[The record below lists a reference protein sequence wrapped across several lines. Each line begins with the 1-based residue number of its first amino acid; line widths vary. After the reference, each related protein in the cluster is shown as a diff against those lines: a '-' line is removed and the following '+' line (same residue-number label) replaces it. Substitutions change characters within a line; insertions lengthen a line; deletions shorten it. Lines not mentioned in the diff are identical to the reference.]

1 MTGNSST
8 GNTNGHDSVGS
19 VSDVNGVNGVSDVND
34 VNGVDGVGSGGSA
47 GSATSAD
54 SADSATSVNGLELD
68 LAVRRHVLARL
79 HEWHG
84 IDPALVGH
92 DLPLAELGFTSRDAV
107 ALAAE
112 LSELAEV
119 PLPATVLWEAPT
131 LDQLARHICSQS
143 TPIHETSA
151 RPASGP
157 GTAAAAASDAA
168 VGEDESPSAI
178 AVVGIGCRLPGSIS
192 SPADFWRLLSSG
204 TDAIGTVPDGRWA
217 GFVETDDPAVAEVG
231 RHGGFLDDIA
241 GFDAEFFGI
250 SPTEAAAM
258 DPQQRLLLE
267 VSHEALD
274 HAAIPA
280 GALAGTRTGVFVGIS
295 GNEYSR
301 LTTADLAR
309 VEAWTPPGAALSI
322 AANRLSYTLDL
333 RGPSMAVDTA
343 CSSSLVA
350 VHHAVRSLATGECDA
365 ALVGGVNALLS
376 PVVTLAF
383 QRAGALAA
391 DGRCKAFDAGADGM
405 VRSEGCAV
413 LVLRRLAD
421 AERAGDRILAVIR
434 GTAVNSDGRSNGLL
448 APNAEAQRAL
458 LADVY
463 AAGNGSGSGVG
474 RVAPQ
479 ELDYV
484 EAHGTGTALGDPVEA
499 GALGAIL
506 GVGRSPDQPLLIGSV
521 KTNLGHL
528 EAASG
533 ITGLVKT
540 VLALHHGTVPKQLH
554 FSEPSPHIDF
564 DANALRVVTDPEPW
578 PRYSGTASA
587 GVSAFG
593 FGGTNAHVL
602 VQEYKPGAA
611 AKSKTPSPLP
621 SNPNSSTN
629 SPSAPQ
635 NARAADGA
643 EPATALFA
651 LDAPSD
657 ERLREDA
664 ARLAEWL
671 RSEPGQRSRPA
682 DVAHTL
688 LGRVGKGAR
697 QAAVVA
703 RTSEQAAEALT
714 HLAEGRPH
722 PATVPG
728 SPRTGARGVVWVFS
742 GYGSQWP
749 GMARRLLDTEPAFA
763 AAIDRLEPLMRLH
776 GGLSLRAQLEPDAA
790 LDSPCVAQ
798 PVIFGVQVALADL
811 WRAHGLRPAAV
822 IGHSMGEVAAAVV
835 AGCIDEDTAVRII
848 VERSRLL
855 DGLSGGAMAVVDRT
869 REQIEALTGE
879 LPSLCVAVHSSPE
892 QCVVAG
898 AAEDVDRLVAL
909 VTGEGGNARALK
921 VAAAGHTPHVEP
933 LLRPFAE
940 RLGDVLHKSPECRVY
955 STVRSDP
962 RAEPVLDTDYW
973 LRNLRDPV
981 RFQQAVTAAA
991 EDGYRVF
998 VEVSPHPTQ
1007 LYPMNET
1014 LRAAGITDALVV
1026 PTLRRDTDE
1035 SVTFR
1040 LSAAALLMRHAL
1052 DPAVAR
1058 GTLHPGAR
1066 VIDLPSPKW
1075 RHRRYWVDFDP
1086 NSVSTPTILEPA
1098 PEAGSAPGTGPD
1110 SGTVRD
1116 RLRAIVAQVMG
1127 YPTQSIDD
1135 ETPLTELGLDS
1146 LHAVR
1151 ILAMVEREFGIALP
1165 PRTVLRRGTVAEVAE
1180 LLGLDGADDADE
1192 AHEAGDVS
1200 SKEAVPPSKEAAPAH
1215 GVLPRDATERLVV
1228 QAWADVAGRPVPD
1241 VTAPL
1246 AELAKDQPLAARFT
1260 RVLSERIGA
1269 APLPPLNRI
1278 EGTPP
1283 SVAVIADVL
1292 RPMLE
1297 TPVDG
1302 PVRVLRAEGS
1312 RPPLYLI
1319 HPAGGSS
1326 AVYRGLVD
1334 RLDPDQPCIGL
1345 ERLPDEKFA
1354 EVKQQAAEYAR
1365 IIRERDP
1372 DGPWA
1377 VGGWS
1382 FGGVVGH
1389 EVARLLSEHGT
1400 VSALVLIDS
1409 VLPLPD
1415 PEHDLDPR
1423 KLARTRFEG
1432 FAAYVQDAY
1441 GSPLALPYDELAELD
1456 DAGQIGKVIEILRAT
1471 VDLPPAALDH
1481 QRDSYLDLRSG
1492 ERHTPA
1498 GYTGRTLL
1506 YRATEPAP
1514 HTVRDARYERED
1526 EALGWDALCRDLAV
1540 SPLPGHHLCLLD
1552 PPVVDVLARLLDA
1565 DLKA

>member
-1 MTGNSST
+1 MSGNSSST
-8 GNTNGHDSVGS
+8 GSTGSANGHDSV
-19 VSDVNGVNGVSDVND
+19 DVNIDAANGTN
-34 VNGVDGVGSGGSA
+34 
-47 GSATSAD
+47 
-54 SADSATSVNGLELD
+54 SVNALELD

-84 IDPALVGH
+84 IDPAGVEH

-143 TPIHETSA
+143 TPIHETA
-151 RPASGP
+151 GRPTSGS
-157 GTAAAAASDAA
+157 GTATATASPE
-168 VGEDESPSAI
+168 VGSGEDDSSTAI

-192 SPADFWRLLSSG
+192 SPADFWRLLSTG
-204 TDAIGTVPDGRWA
+204 ADAIGTVPDDRWT

-250 SPTEAAAM
+250 SPSEAAAM

-280 GALAGTRTGVFVGIS
+280 DALAGTRTGVFVGIS

-350 VHHAVRSLATGECDA
+350 VHHAVHSLNTGECDA

-383 QRAGALAA
+383 QRAGALAS
-391 DGRCKAFDAGADGM
+391 DGRCKTFDASADGM

-463 AAGNGSGSGVG
+463 AADGP
-474 RVAPQ
+474 VAPP

-506 GVGRSPDQPLLIGSV
+506 GFGRAPDQPLLIGSV

-528 EAASG
+528 EAAAG

-602 VQEYKPGAA
+602 VQEYKPSKANKAA
-611 AKSKTPSPLP
+611 REFA
-621 SNPNSSTN
+621 SS
-629 SPSAPQ
+629 
-635 NARAADGA
+635 AADSVRHGSGGEPGA
-643 EPATALFA
+643 ALFA

-671 RSEPGQRSRPA
+671 RSESGQRSRPA

-688 LGRVGKGAR
+688 LGRVGKGGR

-728 SPRTGARGVVWVFS
+728 TPRTGARGVVWVFS

-776 GGLSLRAQLEPDAA
+776 GDLSLRAQLEPDAA

-835 AGCIDEDTAVRII
+835 AGCIDEETGVRII

-869 REQIEALTGE
+869 REQIEALAQE

-898 AAEDVDRLVAL
+898 AAEDVERLVAV

-933 LLRPFAE
+933 LLRPFAA

-955 STVRSDP
+955 STVRRDP

-981 RFQQAVTAAA
+981 RFQQAVSAAA

-1040 LSAAALLMRHAL
+1040 LSAAALLMRSAL

-1058 GTLHPGAR
+1058 GAFHPGAR
-1066 VIDLPSPKW
+1066 VIDLPSPTW

-1086 NSVSTPTILEPA
+1086 SSVSTPTVIESA
-1098 PEAGSAPGTGPD
+1098 PEAGLGYGAGAGAD
-1110 SGTVRD
+1110 SGTVHD
-1116 RLRAIVAQVMG
+1116 RVRTIVAQVMG
-1127 YPTQSIDD
+1127 YSAQSIDD

-1151 ILAMVEREFGIALP
+1151 ILAMVEREFGVALP
-1165 PRTVLRRGTVAEVAE
+1165 PRTVLRSGTIAEVAE
-1180 LLGLDGADDADE
+1180 LLDLDEADE
-1192 AHEAGDVS
+1192 VLDDR
-1200 SKEAVPPSKEAAPAH
+1200 APVH
-1215 GVLPRDATERLVV
+1215 GVLPRDATERLIV
-1228 QAWADVAGRPVPD
+1228 QAWTDVTGRSIPD

-1246 AELAKDQPLAARFT
+1246 AELAKDQSLAAEFT

-1269 APLPPLNRI
+1269 PLPPMNRI

-1326 AVYRGLVD
+1326 AVYRGLVERID
-1334 RLDPDQPCIGL
+1334 ADQPCIGL
-1345 ERLPDEKFA
+1345 DRLPYA
-1354 EVKQQAAEYAR
+1354 EFPEVAGQAAEYAR

-1415 PEHDLDPR
+1415 PEHDHDPQR
-1423 KLARTRFEG
+1423 LVRTRFEG

-1441 GSPLALPYDELAELD
+1441 GSPLILPYDELAELD

-1471 VDLPPAALDH
+1471 VDLPAAALEH

-1492 ERHTPA
+1492 ERHTPT
-1498 GYTGRTLL
+1498 GYAGRTLL

-1514 HTVRDARYERED
+1514 HTVRDARYERAD
-1526 EALGWDALCRDLAV
+1526 EALGWDALCPDLAV

-1565 DLKA
+1565 DLKS

>member
-1 MTGNSST
+1 MSGNSST
-8 GNTNGHDSVGS
+8 DSTNGSDSIN
-19 VSDVNGVNGVSDVND
+19 VNVN
-34 VNGVDGVGSGGSA
+34 A
-47 GSATSAD
+47 
-54 SADSATSVNGLELD
+54 LELD

-84 IDPALVGH
+84 IDPAGVEH

-131 LDQLARHICSQS
+131 LDQLARHICAQS

-151 RPASGP
+151 RPASAA
-157 GTAAAAASDAA
+157 GTATATASPTANGD
-168 VGEDESPSAI
+168 EDESSTAI

-204 TDAIGTVPDGRWA
+204 ADAVGTVPEDRWT

-250 SPTEAAAM
+250 SPSEAAAM

-350 VHHAVRSLATGECDA
+350 VHHAVHSLTTGECDA

-383 QRAGALAA
+383 QRAGALAS
-391 DGRCKAFDAGADGM
+391 DGRCKAFDAAADGM

-463 AAGNGSGSGVG
+463 AADGP
-474 RVAPQ
+474 VAPP

-499 GALGAIL
+499 GALGAVL
-506 GVGRSPDQPLLIGSV
+506 GAGRAPDQPLLIGSV

-528 EAASG
+528 EAAAG

-554 FSEPSPHIDF
+554 FAEPSPHIDF

-602 VQEYKPGAA
+602 LQEYKPKPGKAA
-611 AKSKTPSPLP
+611 RQSASQA
-621 SNPNSSTN
+621 SNALHASH
-629 SPSAPQ
+629 
-635 NARAADGA
+635 A
-643 EPATALFA
+643 EPTRHGGSEPGAALFA

-671 RSEPGQRSRPA
+671 RSEPGQRSRPT

-688 LGRVGKGAR
+688 LGRVGKGTR

-728 SPRTGARGVVWVFS
+728 TPRTGASGVVWVFS

-749 GMARRLLDTEPAFA
+749 GMGRRLLDTEPAFA

-822 IGHSMGEVAAAVV
+822 IGHSMGEVAAAAV

-869 REQIEALTGE
+869 REQIEALAE
-879 LPSLCVAVHSSPE
+879 DLPSLCVAVHSSPE

-898 AAEDVDRLVAL
+898 AAEDVERLVAV

-933 LLRPFAE
+933 LLQPFAA

-955 STVRSDP
+955 STVRRDP

-981 RFQQAVTAAA
+981 RFQQAVSAAA

-1014 LRAAGITDALVV
+1014 LRAAGISDALVV

-1040 LSAAALLMRHAL
+1040 LSAAALLMRRAL
-1052 DPAVAR
+1052 DPTVAR
-1058 GTLHPGAR
+1058 DALHPGAR
-1066 VIDLPSPKW
+1066 VIDLPSPMW

-1086 NSVSTPTILEPA
+1086 NSVSTPTVIDPA
-1098 PEAGSAPGTGPD
+1098 PEAGSAPGTTAH
-1110 SGTVRD
+1110 SGTVHD
-1116 RLRAIVAQVMG
+1116 RVRTIVAQVMG
-1127 YPTQSIDD
+1127 YSAQSIDD

-1165 PRTVLRRGTVAEVAE
+1165 PRTVLRKGTIAEVAE
-1180 LLGLDGADDADE
+1180 LLALGETAATDTPRPRLSP
-1192 AHEAGDVS
+1192 S
-1200 SKEAVPPSKEAAPAH
+1200 SGPSDQPEPSH
-1215 GVLPRDATERLVV
+1215 GVLPRDATERLVL
-1228 QAWADVAGRPVPD
+1228 QAWTDVAGHPVPD

-1246 AELAKDQPLAARFT
+1246 AELAKDQPLAAEFT

-1269 APLPPLNRI
+1269 PLPPMNRI

-1345 ERLPDEKFA
+1345 ERLPDA
-1354 EVKQQAAEYAR
+1354 EFPEVTEQAAEYAR

-1372 DGPWA
+1372 HGPWA

-1400 VSALVLIDS
+1400 VSALILIDS

-1415 PEHDLDPR
+1415 PEHDHDPQTLVR
-1423 KLARTRFEG
+1423 ARFEG

-1441 GSPLALPYDELAELD
+1441 GSPLILPYDELAELD

-1471 VDLPPAALDH
+1471 VDLPAAALEH

-1492 ERHTPA
+1492 ERHTPV

-1514 HTVRDARYERED
+1514 HTVRDTRYERED
-1526 EALGWDALCRDLAV
+1526 EALGWDELCPDLAV

>member
-1 MTGNSST
+1 MSSVNSA
-8 GNTNGHDSVGS
+8 
-19 VSDVNGVNGVSDVND
+19 NGVNF
-34 VNGVDGVGSGGSA
+34 SA
-47 GSATSAD
+47 NSY
-54 SADSATSVNGLELD
+54 ELD
-68 LAVRRHVLARL
+68 LAVRRHVLMRL

-84 IDPALVGH
+84 IDPAQVAY
-92 DLPLAELGFTSRDAV
+92 DQPLAELGFTSRDAV
-107 ALAAE
+107 TLAAE
-112 LSELAEV
+112 LGELAEV

-131 LDQLARHICSQS
+131 LDLLARHVCRQ
-143 TPIHETSA
+143 TAHGDD
-151 RPASGP
+151 PAAPLVPLPVDADDDSG
-157 GTAAAAASDAA
+157 T
-168 VGEDESPSAI
+168 AI

-192 SPADFWRLLSSG
+192 SAEDFWRLLSEG
-204 TDAIGTVPDGRWA
+204 GDAVGTVPEDRWT
-217 GFVETDDPAVAEVG
+217 GFVGPDDPTVAEVG

-250 SPTEAAAM
+250 PPTEAAAM

-280 GALAGTRTGVFVGIS
+280 ATLAGSRTGVFVGIS
-295 GNEYSR
+295 GNEYAQ

-350 VHHAVRSLATGECDA
+350 VHHAVRSLASGECDTALA
-365 ALVGGVNALLS
+365 AGVNALLS
-376 PVVTLAF
+376 PAVTLAF
-383 QRAGALAA
+383 QRAGALAS
-391 DGRCKAFDAGADGM
+391 DGRCKAFDAAANGM
-405 VRSEGCAV
+405 VRAEGCGV

-421 AERAGDRILAVIR
+421 AERTGDRVLAVIR

-458 LADVY
+458 LAHVY
-463 AAGNGSGSGVG
+463 ADNGP
-474 RVAPQ
+474 VAPT

-506 GVGRSPDQPLLIGSV
+506 GAGRAPDQPLLIGSV

-528 EAASG
+528 EAAAG
-533 ITGLVKT
+533 IVGLAKT

-564 DANALRVVTDPEPW
+564 EANALRVVTEAEPW
-578 PRYSGTASA
+578 PRYSGAATA

-602 VQEYKPGAA
+602 VQEYRAPASPPA
-611 AKSKTPSPLP
+611 PVRPS
-621 SNPNSSTN
+621 
-629 SPSAPQ
+629 
-635 NARAADGA
+635 DA
-643 EPATALFA
+643 EPEAVLFT

-657 ERLREDA
+657 DRLREDA

-671 RSEPGQRSRPA
+671 RSEPGKRARPA

-688 LGRVGKGAR
+688 LGRVGKGTR

-703 RTSEQAAEALT
+703 RTSEQAAEAFT
-714 HLAEGRPH
+714 HLAEGSPH
-722 PATVPG
+722 PATIPG
-728 SPRTGARGVVWVFS
+728 TPRAGARGVVWVFS

-749 GMARRLLDTEPAFA
+749 GMARRLLDAEPAFA

-776 GGLSLRAQLEPDAA
+776 GDLSLRAQLEPDAA
-790 LDSPCVAQ
+790 LDSPSVAQ
-798 PVIFGVQVALADL
+798 PVIFGIQVALAEL

-835 AGCIDEDTAVRII
+835 AGCIDEETGVRII
-848 VERSRLL
+848 VERSKLL
-855 DGLSGGAMAVVDRT
+855 NGLSGGAMAVVDRT
-869 REQIEALTGE
+869 REQIEALAE
-879 LPSLCVAVHSSPE
+879 ADLKSLCVAVHSSPE

-898 AAEDVDRLVAL
+898 ATEDVERLVEL
-909 VTGEGGNARALK
+909 VTAEGGNARALK
-921 VAAAGHTPHVEP
+921 VAAAGHTPHIEP
-933 LLRPFAE
+933 LLAPFAQ
-940 RLGDVLHKSPECRVY
+940 RLGDIIHQGPQCRVY
-955 STVRSDP
+955 TTVRSDP
-962 RAEPVLDTDYW
+962 RAEAVFDTDYW

-991 EDGYRVF
+991 QDGYRVF

-1014 LRAAGITDALVV
+1014 LCAAGVTDALVL

-1035 SVTFR
+1035 AVTFR
-1040 LSAAALLMRHAL
+1040 LAAAALLMRRAI
-1052 DPAVAR
+1052 DPAEAR

-1066 VIDLPSPKW
+1066 VVDLPLPQW
-1075 RHRRYWVDFDP
+1075 RHRRFWVDFDP
-1086 NSVSTPTILEPA
+1086 ASFVATQSTAEAPPASVAS
-1098 PEAGSAPGTGPD
+1098 GSGGD
-1110 SGTVRD
+1110 VRD
-1116 RLRAIVAQVMG
+1116 RVRAIVAQVMG
-1127 YPTQSIDD
+1127 YSAQSIDND
-1135 ETPLTELGLDS
+1135 TPLTELGLDS

-1151 ILAMVEREFGIALP
+1151 ILAMVEREFGVALP
-1165 PRTVLRRGTVAEVAE
+1165 PRTVLRKGTIAGVAE
-1180 LLGLDGADDADE
+1180 LLAQNDGE
-1192 AHEAGDVS
+1192 PGPTS
-1200 SKEAVPPSKEAAPAH
+1200 PR
-1215 GVLPRDATERLVV
+1215 GVLPRDATERLIA
-1228 QAWADVAGRPVPD
+1228 QAWTD
-1241 VTAPL
+1241 VTSTPVHDVTEPL
-1246 AELAKDQPLAARFT
+1246 SSVTADFF
-1260 RVLSERIGA
+1260 RVLGERISV
-1269 APLPPLNRI
+1269 PIPPMDHLD
-1278 EGTPP
+1278 ESGTP
-1283 SVAVIADVL
+1283 SVADIADVL
-1292 RPMLE
+1292 RPLLE

-1302 PVRVLRAEGS
+1302 PVRVLRADGS

-1326 AVYRGLVD
+1326 AVYCALVD
-1334 RLDPDQPCIGL
+1334 RLDADQPCIGL
-1345 ERLPDEKFA
+1345 ERLPDSEFA
-1354 EVKQQAAEYAR
+1354 EVTEQAAEYAR

-1372 DGPWA
+1372 HGPWA
-1377 VGGWS
+1377 IGGWS

-1415 PEHDLDPR
+1415 PEQDAQ
-1423 KLARTRFEG
+1423 KLVRTRFEG
-1432 FAAYVQDAY
+1432 FAAYVEEAY
-1441 GSPLALPYDELAELD
+1441 GSPLILPYDELASLD

-1471 VDLPPAALDH
+1471 VDLPAAALEH

-1492 ERHTPA
+1492 ERHEPGLYA
-1498 GYTGRTLL
+1498 GRTLL

-1526 EALGWDALCRDLAV
+1526 EALGWDELCPDLTV

-1552 PPVVDVLARLLDA
+1552 PPVVDVLARQLHA
-1565 DLKA
+1565 DLRT

>member
-1 MTGNSST
+1 MS
-8 GNTNGHDSVGS
+8 
-19 VSDVNGVNGVSDVND
+19 
-34 VNGVDGVGSGGSA
+34 
-47 GSATSAD
+47 
-54 SADSATSVNGLELD
+54 SVNTVELD

-84 IDPALVGH
+84 IDPAQVEH
-92 DLPLAELGFTSRDAV
+92 HLPLAELGFTSRDAV

-131 LDQLARHICSQS
+131 LDQLARHVCAQ
-143 TPIHETSA
+143 TAPVHETVVRTPPPQA
-151 RPASGP
+151 GAEEDP
-157 GTAAAAASDAA
+157 TA
-168 VGEDESPSAI
+168 V
-178 AVVGIGCRLPGSIS
+178 AVVGIGCRLPGSIA
-192 SPADFWRLLSSG
+192 SPADFWRLLSEG
-204 TDAIGTVPDGRWA
+204 GDAVGTVPEDRWT
-217 GFVETDDPAVAEVG
+217 GFVERDDPAVAEIG
-231 RHGGFLDDIA
+231 RHGGYLDDIA

-250 SPTEAAAM
+250 PPSEAAAM

-280 GALAGTRTGVFVGIS
+280 AALGGSRTGVFVGIS
-295 GNEYSR
+295 GNEYAR

-309 VEAWTPPGAALSI
+309 IEAWTPPGAALSI

-350 VHHAVRSLATGECDA
+350 VHHAVRSLASGECDTALA
-365 ALVGGVNALLS
+365 AGVNALLS

-383 QRAGALAA
+383 QRAGALAP
-391 DGRCKAFDAGADGM
+391 DGRCKAFDAAANGM
-405 VRSEGCAV
+405 VRAEGCAV

-421 AERAGDRILAVIR
+421 AERAGDRVLAVIR

-458 LADVY
+458 LEHIY
-463 AAGNGSGSGVG
+463 AEGGP
-474 RVAPQ
+474 VAPP

-499 GALGAIL
+499 GALGAVL
-506 GVGRSPDQPLLIGSV
+506 GSGRAADQPLLIGSV

-528 EAASG
+528 EAAAG
-533 ITGLVKT
+533 IAGLVKT

-554 FSEPSPHIDF
+554 FTDPSPHIDF
-564 DANALRVVTDPEPW
+564 EANALRVVTDPEPW
-578 PRYSGTASA
+578 PRYSGIASA

-602 VQEYKPGAA
+602 VQEYRPSDSASAEPARPADAESDGAA
-611 AKSKTPSPLP
+611 A
-621 SNPNSSTN
+621 
-629 SPSAPQ
+629 
-635 NARAADGA
+635 
-643 EPATALFA
+643 LFT

-671 RSEPGQRSRPA
+671 RSEPGRRTRPT

-688 LGRVGKGAR
+688 LGRVGKGGR
-697 QAAVVA
+697 KAAVVA
-703 RTSEQAAEALT
+703 RTSELAAEALT

-728 SPRTGARGVVWVFS
+728 TQRTGAQGVVWVFS

-749 GMARRLLDTEPAFA
+749 GMARRLLDAEPAFA
-763 AAIDRLEPLMRLH
+763 AAVDRLEPLMRLH
-776 GGLSLRAQLEPDAA
+776 GSLSLRAQLEPDAV
-790 LDSPCVAQ
+790 LDSPCVIQ
-798 PVIFGVQVALADL
+798 PALFGIQVALADL

-835 AGCIDEDTAVRII
+835 AGCIDEETGVRII

-869 REQIEALTGE
+869 REQIEELARELT
-879 LPSLCVAVHSSPE
+879 SLCVAVHSSPE

-898 AAEDVDRLVAL
+898 AVEDVERLVAL
-909 VTGEGGNARALK
+909 VTEEGGNARALR

-933 LLRPFAE
+933 LLEPFAVG
-940 RLGDVLHKSPECRVY
+940 LGDILHKSPECRFY

-962 RAEPVLDTDYW
+962 RGEPVLDTDYW

-991 EDGYRVF
+991 EDGHRIF

-1014 LRAAGITDALVV
+1014 LRAAGVTDALVV

-1040 LSAAALLMRHAL
+1040 LSAAALLMRGAL
-1052 DPAVAR
+1052 DPAMAR
-1058 GTLHPGAR
+1058 DALHPGAR
-1066 VIDLPSPKW
+1066 IIDLPSPKW
-1075 RHRRYWVDFDP
+1075 RHRRYWVDFDAAGASAVP
-1086 NSVSTPTILEPA
+1086 DAAAALTQSTET
-1098 PEAGSAPGTGPD
+1098 GSAAN
-1110 SGTVRD
+1110 VRD
-1116 RLRAIVAQVMG
+1116 RLRTIVAQVMG
-1127 YPTQSIDD
+1127 YAAQSIDD

-1165 PRTVLRRGTVAEVAE
+1165 PRTVLRKGTIAEVAE
-1180 LLGLDGADDADE
+1180 LLADE
-1192 AHEAGDVS
+1192 GEG
-1200 SKEAVPPSKEAAPAH
+1200 EAASDLASQ
-1215 GVLPRDATERLVV
+1215 GVLPRDATERLIV
-1228 QAWADVAGRPVPD
+1228 QTWTDVAGTPVRD
-1241 VTAPL
+1241 VTEPL
-1246 AELAKDQPLAARFT
+1246 TDSMENSEVIADLF
-1260 RVLSERIGA
+1260 RVLGERIGA
-1269 APLPPLNRI
+1269 PVPSLEYI
-1278 EGTPP
+1278 DGTP
-1283 SVAVIADVL
+1283 SVAAIADVV
-1292 RPMLE
+1292 RPLLE

-1312 RPPLYLI
+1312 KPPLYLI

-1326 AVYRGLVD
+1326 AVYRALVD
-1334 RLDPDQPCIGL
+1334 RLDTDRPCIGL
-1345 ERLPDEKFA
+1345 ERLPDVA
-1354 EVKQQAAEYAR
+1354 EIPEQAAEYAR

-1372 DGPWA
+1372 NGPWA
-1377 VGGWS
+1377 IGGWS
-1382 FGGVVGH
+1382 FGGVVGQ

-1400 VSALVLIDS
+1400 VSALILIDS

-1415 PEHDLDPR
+1415 AQQDPQALVR
-1423 KLARTRFEG
+1423 SRFEG

-1441 GSPLALPYDELAELD
+1441 GSPMDLPYDELAELD
-1456 DAGQIGKVIEILRAT
+1456 DAGQIGKVIEILRQS
-1471 VDLPPAALDH
+1471 VDLPEAALEH

-1492 ERHTPA
+1492 ERHTPGRYA
-1498 GYTGRTLL
+1498 GRTLL

-1514 HTVRDARYERED
+1514 HTVRDTRYERED
-1526 EALGWDALCRDLAV
+1526 EALGWDELCPDLTV
-1540 SPLPGHHLCLLD
+1540 SPLPGHHLSLLD

-1565 DLKA
+1565 DLRS

>member
-1 MTGNSST
+1 MTGSSSGINS
-8 GNTNGHDSVGS
+8 
-19 VSDVNGVNGVSDVND
+19 VNGVNTV
-34 VNGVDGVGSGGSA
+34 
-47 GSATSAD
+47 
-54 SADSATSVNGLELD
+54 ELD

-84 IDPALVGH
+84 IDPAQVDH

-131 LDQLARHICSQS
+131 LSQLARHVCAQT
-143 TPIHETSA
+143 TPIHETAA
-151 RPASGP
+151 RPASSP
-157 GTAAAAASDAA
+157 AAP
-168 VGEDESPSAI
+168 VKDESPNAI
-178 AVVGIGCRLPGSIS
+178 AVVGIGCRLPGSIT
-192 SPADFWRLLSSG
+192 SPAEFWRLLTEG
-204 TDAIGTVPDGRWA
+204 ADAVGTVPQDRWA
-217 GFVETDDPAVAEVG
+217 GFVEADDPAVAEVG
-231 RHGGFLDDIA
+231 RHGGYLDDIA

-250 SPTEAAAM
+250 APSEAAAM

-274 HAAIPA
+274 HAAIPPA
-280 GALAGTRTGVFVGIS
+280 ALAGSRTGVFVGIS

-322 AANRLSYTLDL
+322 SANRLSYTLDL

-350 VHHAVRSLATGECDA
+350 VHHAVRSLASGECDTALA
-365 ALVGGVNALLS
+365 AGVNALLS

-383 QRAGALAA
+383 QRAGALAP
-391 DGRCKAFDAGADGM
+391 DGRCKAFDAAADGM
-405 VRSEGCAV
+405 VRAEGCAV

-421 AERAGDRILAVIR
+421 AEQAGDRILAVIR

-458 LADVY
+458 LANVY
-463 AAGNGSGSGVG
+463 AEGGP
-474 RVAPQ
+474 VAPH

-499 GALGAIL
+499 GALGAVL
-506 GVGRSPDQPLLIGSV
+506 GGRRASDQPLLIGSV

-554 FSEPSPHIDF
+554 FAEPSPHIDF
-564 DANALRVVTDPEPW
+564 EANALRVVTEPEPW

-602 VQEYKPGAA
+602 VQEYR
-611 AKSKTPSPLP
+611 PSEKAGRGHGE
-621 SNPNSSTN
+621 
-629 SPSAPQ
+629 SARPVG
-635 NARAADGA
+635 DA
-643 EPATALFA
+643 ESVALFT
-651 LDAPSD
+651 LDALSD
-657 ERLREDA
+657 ERLRENA

-671 RSEPGQRSRPA
+671 RSEPGRRARPA

-688 LGRVGKGAR
+688 LGRVGKGTR
-697 QAAVVA
+697 RAAVVA
-703 RTSEQAAEALT
+703 RTSEQAAEAFT
-714 HLAEGRPH
+714 HLAEERPH

-728 SPRTGARGVVWVFS
+728 SSRTGAKGVVWVFS

-749 GMARRLLDTEPAFA
+749 GMARRLLDAEPAFA

-776 GGLSLRAQLEPDAA
+776 GNLSLRAQLEPDAL

-798 PVIFGVQVALADL
+798 PVIFGVQVALAEL

-835 AGCIDEDTAVRII
+835 AGCIDEETGVRII

-869 REQIEALTGE
+869 REQIEALARE

-898 AAEDVDRLVAL
+898 AKEDVDRLVAL
-909 VTGEGGNARALK
+909 VTEDGGNARALK

-933 LLRPFAE
+933 LLQPFAQ

-955 STVRSDP
+955 STVRDDP
-962 RAEPVLDTDYW
+962 RAEAVFDTDYW

-1014 LRAAGITDALVV
+1014 LRAAGIADALVV

-1040 LSAAALLMRHAL
+1040 LSAAALLMRSAL

-1066 VIDLPSPKW
+1066 VIDLPTARW

-1086 NSVSTPTILEPA
+1086 STISSPTALVPEVTAQSPETEP
-1098 PEAGSAPGTGPD
+1098 GSGD
-1110 SGTVRD
+1110 VRD
-1116 RLRAIVAQVMG
+1116 RLRTIVAQVMG
-1127 YPTQSIDD
+1127 YSAQSIDD

-1151 ILAMVEREFGIALP
+1151 ILAMVEREFGITLP
-1165 PRTVLRRGTVAEVAE
+1165 PRTVLRKGTVAEVAE
-1180 LLGLDGADDADE
+1180 LLA
-1192 AHEAGDVS
+1192 
-1200 SKEAVPPSKEAAPAH
+1200 EAAPEVVAPEPPR

-1228 QAWADVAGRPVPD
+1228 QAWTDVTGAPVHD

-1246 AELAKDQPLAARFT
+1246 AELAKDQQVDQQLAAEFT

-1269 APLPPLNRI
+1269 ELPPMNRI

-1292 RPMLE
+1292 RPLLE

-1326 AVYRGLVD
+1326 AVYRTLVD

-1345 ERLPDEKFA
+1345 ERLPDTEFT
-1354 EVKQQAAEYAR
+1354 EVTEQAAEYAR

-1372 DGPWA
+1372 HGPWA

-1415 PEHDLDPR
+1415 PEMDQDPQ
-1423 KLARTRFEG
+1423 KLVRTRFEG

-1441 GSPLALPYDELAELD
+1441 GSPLILPYDDLARLD

-1471 VDLPPAALDH
+1471 VDLPAAALEH

-1498 GYTGRTLL
+1498 GYVGRTLL

-1526 EALGWDALCRDLAV
+1526 EALGWDELCPDLAV

-1565 DLKA
+1565 DLRR

>member
-1 MTGNSST
+1 MSASRSTSSS
-8 GNTNGHDSVGS
+8 NTV
-19 VSDVNGVNGVSDVND
+19 
-34 VNGVDGVGSGGSA
+34 
-47 GSATSAD
+47 
-54 SADSATSVNGLELD
+54 ELD

-84 IDPALVGH
+84 IDPVQVDH

-131 LDQLARHICSQS
+131 LDQLARHICAQS
-143 TPIHETSA
+143 TPIHETAA
-151 RPASGP
+151 RPASSTATGP
-157 GTAAAAASDAA
+157 APATSNAAGD
-168 VGEDESPSAI
+168 GESPSSI
-178 AVVGIGCRLPGSIS
+178 AVVGIGCRLPGSVS
-192 SPADFWRLLSSG
+192 SPADFWQLLTSG
-204 TDAIGTVPDGRWA
+204 TDAVGIVPEDRWT
-217 GFVETDDPAVAEVG
+217 GFVEADDPAVAEIG
-231 RHGGFLDDIA
+231 RHGGYLDDIA

-250 SPTEAAAM
+250 PPSEAAAM
-258 DPQQRLLLE
+258 DPQQRMLLE

-280 GALAGTRTGVFVGIS
+280 AALAGSRTGVFVGIS

-309 VEAWTPPGAALSI
+309 VEAWTPPGSALSI

-350 VHHAVRSLATGECDA
+350 VHHAVRSLATGECETALA
-365 ALVGGVNALLS
+365 AGVNALLS
-376 PVVTLAF
+376 PVITLAF
-383 QRAGALAA
+383 QRAGALAP
-391 DGRCKAFDAGADGM
+391 DGRCKAFDAAADGM
-405 VRSEGCAV
+405 VRAEGCVV

-463 AAGNGSGSGVG
+463 AADGP
-474 RVAPQ
+474 VAAP

-499 GALGAIL
+499 TALGAVL
-506 GVGRSPDQPLLIGSV
+506 GSGRAPDQPLLIGSV

-528 EAASG
+528 EAAAG

-540 VLALHHGTVPKQLH
+540 VLALHHGTLPKQLH
-554 FSEPSPHIDF
+554 FAEPSPHIDF
-564 DANALRVVTDPEPW
+564 EANGLRVVTEPEPW

-602 VQEYKPGAA
+602 VQEYKPSVSPKRTSLANGAA
-611 AKSKTPSPLP
+611 GSLSI
-621 SNPNSSTN
+621 
-629 SPSAPQ
+629 SA
-635 NARAADGA
+635 AEAEHGRATDAGEPGA
-643 EPATALFA
+643 ALFA

-664 ARLAEWL
+664 ARLATWL
-671 RSEPGQRSRPA
+671 RSEPGQRSRPT

-703 RTSEQAAEALT
+703 RTSEELAEALT

-722 PATVPG
+722 PATIPG
-728 SPRTGARGVVWVFS
+728 TPRTGTRGVVWVFS

-749 GMARRLLDTEPAFA
+749 GMARRLLDAEPAFA
-763 AAIDRLEPLMRLH
+763 AAIDRLEPLMRLY
-776 GGLSLRAQLEPDAA
+776 GDLSLRAQLEPTAK

-798 PVIFGVQVALADL
+798 PVIFGVQVALAEL

-835 AGCIDEDTAVRII
+835 AGCIDEDTGVRII

-869 REQIEALTGE
+869 REQVEELAARE

-898 AAEDVDRLVAL
+898 AAEDVERLVAI
-909 VTGEGGNARALK
+909 VAEEGGNARALK

-940 RLGDVLHKSPECRVY
+940 RLGDVPSKNPECRFY
-955 STVRSDP
+955 STVRLDP
-962 RAEPVLDTDYW
+962 RAETVLDTDYW

-981 RFQQAVTAAA
+981 RFQQAMSAAA
-991 EDGYRVF
+991 EDGHRIF

-1007 LYPMNET
+1007 LHPMNQT
-1014 LRAAGITDALVV
+1014 LRAAGITDALVT

-1040 LSAAALLMRHAL
+1040 LSAAALLMRRAL

-1058 GTLHPGAR
+1058 GALHPGAR
-1066 VIDLPSPKW
+1066 VIDLPSPQW
-1075 RHRRYWVDFDP
+1075 RHRRYWADFDP
-1086 NSVSTPTILEPA
+1086 SCPSSVIITPTVVEPTA
-1098 PEAGSAPGTGPD
+1098 EAASCDA
-1110 SGTVRD
+1110 RD
-1116 RLRAIVAQVMG
+1116 RVRAIVAQVMG
-1127 YPTQSIDD
+1127 YAAQSIDD

-1146 LHAVR
+1146 LHAIR
-1151 ILAMVEREFGIALP
+1151 ILAMVEREFGVALP
-1165 PRTVLRRGTVAEVAE
+1165 PRTVLRRGTIAEVAE
-1180 LLGLDGADDADE
+1180 LLGLEEGASGALSPE
-1192 AHEAGDVS
+1192 S
-1200 SKEAVPPSKEAAPAH
+1200 RPAR

-1228 QAWADVAGRPVPD
+1228 RAWTDVTGTPIADVN
-1241 VTAPL
+1241 APL
-1246 AELAKDQPLAARFT
+1246 IELAKNQPLAAAFT
-1260 RVLSERIGA
+1260 RVLNERIGA
-1269 APLPPLNRI
+1269 ALPPMNRI

-1297 TPVDG
+1297 MPVDG
-1302 PVRVLRAEGS
+1302 PMRVLRDEGS
-1312 RPPLYLI
+1312 RPPLYLV

-1326 AVYRGLVD
+1326 AVYRGLAD
-1334 RLDPDQPCIGL
+1334 RLGDDQPCIGF
-1345 ERLPDEKFA
+1345 ERLPDSQFP
-1354 EVKQQAAEYAR
+1354 EVAQQAAEYAR
-1365 IIRERDP
+1365 IIRERNQA
-1372 DGPWA
+1372 GPWA

-1415 PEHDLDPR
+1415 AEYDRDPQALVR
-1423 KLARTRFEG
+1423 GRFAG
-1432 FAAYVQDAY
+1432 FAAYVESAY
-1441 GSPLALPYDELAELD
+1441 GSPLTLPYEELAALD
-1456 DAGQIGKVIEILRAT
+1456 DAGQIATVIEILRAT
-1471 VDLPPAALDH
+1471 VDLPAAALQH

-1498 GYTGRTLL
+1498 GYAGRTLL

-1514 HTVRDARYERED
+1514 HTVRDTRYERAD
-1526 EALGWDALCRDLAV
+1526 EALGWDALCPDLAV
-1540 SPLPGHHLCLLD
+1540 SPLPGHHLGLLD
-1552 PPVVDVLARLLDA
+1552 PPVVDELARLLDA
-1565 DLKA
+1565 DLKF